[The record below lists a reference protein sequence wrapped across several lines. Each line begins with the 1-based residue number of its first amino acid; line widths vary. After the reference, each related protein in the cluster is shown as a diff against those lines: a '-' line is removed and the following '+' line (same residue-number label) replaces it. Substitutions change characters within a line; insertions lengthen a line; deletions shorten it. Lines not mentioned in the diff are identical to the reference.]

1 MLMRSLPRITEI
13 FPANDPRAIRIFW
26 IKYWAWFLALLP
38 WMLLRQVGI
47 SVGHAAGVFWTW
59 NRQFH
64 LLGGSLRLL
73 FMNSLPSFIL
83 TTVFGERFTAI
94 HFRDV
99 LIDPGPR
106 FARRRLR
113 RYFQDT
119 QPRITAIVATHAHE
133 EHAGNASL
141 ASELAN
147 APIYGSEYTLQ
158 AIRDPEPI
166 SLPRRTF
173 MGQPEPASSL
183 DLRDLSRTLSTPQ
196 ATLEVIE
203 SPGHCKGHASL
214 FDRELGI
221 LFAGDSFLHTVF
233 TAPNREVSAAEWNRT
248 LEDYLQL
255 DIRTMVGTHG
265 LVYTA
270 DEGIPPVPFVVQRRD
285 PRQMIADKLA
295 FMKWAQDVVA
305 EGELRNLPYS
315 VIEACLFPWQ
325 RWWAWQ
331 TWFTDEGGR
340 LFSAGEFSRT
350 YFVRSLSRTPEE
362 VPARFPPFARLVN
375 RFRPKGRVQD
385 A

>member
-1 MLMRSLPRITEI
+1 MPMRSLPPITGI
-13 FPANDPRAIRIFW
+13 FPANDPRAIRLFW
-26 IKYWAWFLALLP
+26 IKYWAWFFALLP

-47 SVGHAAGVFWTW
+47 SLGHAAGVLCTW
-59 NRQFH
+59 NRQIH

-73 FMNSLPSFIL
+73 FMNSLPSFML

-106 FARRRLR
+106 FARSRLR
-113 RYFQDT
+113 RYFEEAH
-119 QPRITAIVATHAHE
+119 PRITAIVATHAHE
-133 EHAGNASL
+133 EHAGNAPL
-141 ASELAN
+141 ASKLSKAR
-147 APIYGSEYTLQ
+147 IYGSEYTLQ
-158 AIRDPEPI
+158 AIRDPERL
-166 SLPRRTF
+166 SLPRRIF
-173 MGQPEPASSL
+173 IGQPEPASSL
-183 DLRDLSRTLSTPQ
+183 DLRTLPTILTTPD
-196 ATLEVIE
+196 ATLEVIQ
-203 SPGHCKGHASL
+203 SPGHCHGHASL
-214 FDRELGI
+214 FDRDLGI
-221 LFAGDSFLHTVF
+221 LFAGDSFLHTIF
-233 TAPNREVSAAEWNRT
+233 TAPNREASAAERIRT

-270 DEGIPPVPFVVQRRD
+270 DERIAPMRFVVQRRD
-285 PRQMIADKLA
+285 PRQMISDKLD

-305 EGELRNLPYS
+305 EGERRNLPYS

-325 RWWAWQ
+325 RRWAWQ

-350 YFVRSLSRTPEE
+350 YFVRSLSRTPEK

-375 RFRPKGRVQD
+375 RLRPKGRVQD

>member
-1 MLMRSLPRITEI
+1 MRSLPRISRI
-13 FPANDPRAIRIFW
+13 FPGNNRRAIRLFW
-26 IKYWAWFLALLP
+26 ITYWAWFFALLP
-38 WMLLRQVGI
+38 WMFLRQVGI
-47 SVGHAAGVFWTW
+47 SLGHAAGVLWTW

-64 LLGGSLRLL
+64 LLDGSLRLL
-73 FMNSLPSFIL
+73 FMNSLPSFVL

-94 HFRDV
+94 HFQDT
-99 LIDPGPR
+99 LIDPGPL

-113 RYFQDT
+113 RYFEDT
-119 QPRITAIVATHAHE
+119 HPRIMAVVATHAHE
-133 EHAGNASL
+133 EHAGNAPL
-141 ASELAN
+141 ASKLAK

-173 MGQPEPASSL
+173 MGQPEPASAL
-183 DLRDLSRTLSTPQ
+183 ELRPLTTTLTTPE
-196 ATLEVIE
+196 ATLEVIQ

-214 FDRELGI
+214 FDRELGV
-221 LFAGDSFLHTVF
+221 LFAGDSFLHTIF

-270 DEGIPPVPFVVQRRD
+270 DERICPIPFVVQRRD
-285 PRQMIADKLA
+285 PRQMIVEKLE
-295 FMKWAQDVVA
+295 FMRWARDVVA
-305 EGELRNLPYS
+305 EGERRNLPYS

-350 YFVRSLSRTPEE
+350 YFVRSLSETPEK

-375 RFRPKGRVQD
+375 RLRHGPKSRVQG